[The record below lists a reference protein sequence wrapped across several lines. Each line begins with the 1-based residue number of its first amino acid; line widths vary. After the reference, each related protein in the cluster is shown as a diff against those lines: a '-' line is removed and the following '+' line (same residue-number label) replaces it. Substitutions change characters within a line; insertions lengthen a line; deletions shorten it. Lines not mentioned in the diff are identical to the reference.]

1 MHKPSSTSSAEFTRY
16 ENLVISSGYGYPP
29 AHLGAFL
36 KSISRNMKSADVVL
50 FYHDT
55 SEQTV
60 NHLRNYLDRVK
71 VIKPSDHLVRQAIS
85 ILPRGRIKTSKLIN
99 QLGQKLVKQPYSPLL
114 TGIFHVCFARHFWA
128 AEYCERLDISPYERV
143 MLCDSRD
150 VVVQSDVFDKVT
162 GFNFVTGGEE
172 RRIRECPAN
181 RNRILEYYG
190 KDALRSLCDE
200 VIACAG
206 VSVGP
211 RKTVLEYL
219 RAVTQ
224 EVKRM
229 SRQLV
234 SRQNGDQGIHNYL
247 IRSNALKFPVHV
259 TKSKD
264 GIIGTLHYYDK
275 DGLFVDDAGNISVAS
290 GITPSIIHQ
299 YDRFPKL
306 SEHVARIYGL

>member
-1 MHKPSSTSSAEFTRY
+1 MHKPSSTSSAEFKRY
-16 ENLVISSGYGYPP
+16 NNLVISSGYGYPP
-29 AHLGAFL
+29 AHLAAFL

-60 NHLRNYLDRVK
+60 SHLRNYLYRVK
-71 VIKPSDHLVRQAIS
+71 VIKPSDHVVRQAIS
-85 ILPRGRIKTSKLIN
+85 ILPRGRIITSKLIN
-99 QLGQKLVKQPYSPLL
+99 HLGQKLVKQPYSPLL
-114 TGIFHVCFARHFWA
+114 TGSFNVVFARHFWA
-128 AEYCERLDISPYERV
+128 TEYCERLNMRLYKRV

-190 KDALRSLCDE
+190 KDALRSFWDE
-200 VIACAG
+200 VIVCAG

-211 RKTVLEYL
+211 GETVLEYL

-229 SRQLV
+229 SKLLV
-234 SRQNGDQGIHNYL
+234 GRQNGDQGIHNYL

-275 DGLFVDDAGNISVAS
+275 DALFVGDAGNISVENGVA
-290 GITPSIIHQ
+290 PSVIHQ

-306 SEHVARIYGL
+306 SEHVARIYGS